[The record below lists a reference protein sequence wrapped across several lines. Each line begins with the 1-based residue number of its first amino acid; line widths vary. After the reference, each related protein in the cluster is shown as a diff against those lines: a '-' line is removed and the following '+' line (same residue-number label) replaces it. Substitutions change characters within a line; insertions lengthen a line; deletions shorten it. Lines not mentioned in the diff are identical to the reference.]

1 MDQEIGSDPWESLMN
16 QFVLPIYHA
25 NWQVTNPMKWIF
37 EKAKRILPFFGRLP
51 TARPKKSGVEL
62 KTLAKSDTILWG

>member
-1 MDQEIGSDPWESLMN
+1 
-16 QFVLPIYHA
+16 
-25 NWQVTNPMKWIF
+25 MKWIF

-62 KTLAKSDTILWG
+62 ITLAKSDTDSDT